1 MKKQVVTIILIVA
14 MVLVLGAAAL
24 TAVSQFDSLASVF
37 TKGTDTD
44 PTAKWLYFAI
54 AALLAVWVVL
64 FILFQKVRRD
74 SELFGFSRT
83 DELTGIGN
91 KKQARLGYEN
101 LSGTYRRTF
110 CLVYT
115 AFDVYKVTE
124 KYGENWGSRLQKGAA
139 DILSGACVDY
149 ECAARIGEGE
159 YVLVL
164 CCRDG
169 LQAQQRV
176 HTLTDRL
183 NQYENRTLLE
193 GIAPFNS
200 GVYLPE
206 NSRVTF
212 DTALSNAKT
221 GYRYACDG
229 RVAAYVCT
237 KDVLL
242 KEASRDRLREKLS
255 NAIDA
260 GEFTMFLQ
268 LMYDVRAE
276 RFIGAEALSRWSN
289 PEEGFLMPS
298 YYIGDMQTVGVIGK
312 FDLYMFDKVCAQ
324 LEAWAGTEFA
334 EMSLSCNITRISI
347 SSPDFMSEIRAIAE
361 KHTFDHGKLV
371 LEITEDALIHDRESA
386 RRNILACKED
396 GYRIAIDDFGAG
408 HSSFGDIS
416 DYPIDHIKVDRQLV
430 LKAETKR
437 GTAVLRGL
445 IELAHN
451 LGIRVV
457 CEGVET
463 TLQRDVVVENGCDY
477 IQGYYYSY
485 VHPVGEAEKQCRE
498 ALAQAAK

>member
-1 MKKQVVTIILIVA
+1 MKKQVVTIILVVA
-14 MVLVLGAAAL
+14 MVLVLGAVAL
-24 TAVSQFDSLASVF
+24 TVVSQLDSLASVF
-37 TKGTDTD
+37 TKGADAD
-44 PTAKWLYFAI
+44 PTAKWLYFSI

-64 FILFQKVRRD
+64 FILFQKIRRNA
-74 SELFGFSRT
+74 ELFGFSRT

-101 LSGTYRRTF
+101 LNGTYRRTF
-110 CLVYT
+110 CLAYT
-115 AFDVYKVTE
+115 AFDVQKVVE
-124 KYGENWGSRLQKGAA
+124 KYGESWGSRLQKGAA
-139 DILSGACVDY
+139 DILSAACGDY

-159 YVLVL
+159 FVLAV

-169 LQAQQRV
+169 LQAQQRI

-193 GIAPFNS
+193 EIAPFYS

-206 NSRVTF
+206 DNRVTF
-212 DTALSNAKT
+212 ETALSNAKT
-221 GYRYACDG
+221 GYRYACDS
-229 RVAAYVCT
+229 REDAYVCT
-237 KDVLL
+237 KDVLI
-242 KEASRDRLREKLS
+242 KEASRDRLREKLN

-260 GEFTMFLQ
+260 GEFALFLQ
-268 LMYDVRAE
+268 LVYDVRQE
-276 RFIGAEALSRWSN
+276 RFVGAEALSRWSN

-298 YYIGDMQTVGVIGK
+298 YYISDMQTVGVIEK

-334 EMSLSCNITRISI
+334 GLMISCNITRISI
-347 SSPDFMSEIRAIAE
+347 SSPEFMNEIRAIAE
-361 KHTFDHGKLV
+361 KYTFDHEKLV

-386 RRNILACKED
+386 RRNILACRED

-437 GTAVLRGL
+437 GTAVLHGL

-463 TLQRDVVVENGCDY
+463 TLQRDVVTENGCDY

-485 VHPVGEAEKQCRE
+485 VYSVEEGQKHYCES
-498 ALAQAAK
+498 LAKAAQ